1 MNHMKVSRRTLL
13 TSTLTPAVSATIL
26 GSRFLLA
33 ADEPS
38 STPGHNGIVFVGSS
52 IFRFWT
58 HLTEQM
64 APLPVLNR
72 AIAGTVTQDMLNEME
87 RLVLAYNPRIVVYY
101 CGSNDISGGESA
113 GPIIER
119 TQRFIRILHEKS
131 PDTYFYY
138 TAIQKAPEK
147 KDRWDVVDAVNREM
161 KRFSGQ
167 AKNVGYLDLNP
178 VLFDAQ
184 GRVREN
190 LFLPD
195 GLHFRPDGPAYVEFS
210 RIVKPVLS
218 KAWESGVGIPR

>member
-1 MNHMKVSRRTLL
+1 MRFSRRVLL
-13 TSTLTPAVSATIL
+13 FSALPAVL
-26 GSRFLLA
+26 GSRTLCA
-33 ADEPS
+33 ADEPAG
-38 STPGHNGIVFVGSS
+38 TPQNRGIVFIGSS

-72 AIAGTVTQDMLNEME
+72 AIAGTVTADMVNGID
-87 RLVLAYNPRIVVYY
+87 RLALAYKPRIVVYY
-101 CGSNDISGGESA
+101 CGSNDISVGENA

-119 TQRFIRILHEKS
+119 TKRFVQLLHEKS
-131 PDTYFYY
+131 PETYFYY

-147 KDRWDVVDAVNREM
+147 KDRWDVVDAVNAEM

-167 AKNVGYLDLNP
+167 AKNVGFIDLNP

-184 GRVREN
+184 GRVREG

-195 GLHFRPDGPAYVEFS
+195 ELHFRPDGPAYVEFS
-210 RIVKPVLS
+210 RIVKPVLM
-218 KAWESGVGIPR
+218 KAWESGVGLTR